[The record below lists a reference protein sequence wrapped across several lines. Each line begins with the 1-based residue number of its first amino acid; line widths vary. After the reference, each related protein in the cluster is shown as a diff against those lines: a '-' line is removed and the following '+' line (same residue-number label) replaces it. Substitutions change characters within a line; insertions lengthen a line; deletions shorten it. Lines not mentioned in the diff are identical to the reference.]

1 MSHPV
6 RVRTSTGWKDIAI
19 PGPPG
24 TQGPPGQNGSAGATG
39 PAGANGA
46 TGAQGPP
53 GNQGVQGVKGD
64 TGTPGSQGPKGD
76 TGNQGPQGI
85 QGTQGNVGPQGAAG
99 SGVTMKGSVA
109 TSGNLPPSG
118 NTQGDAYIVQ
128 SDDSLWLWNG
138 STWIS
143 GGSIQGPPGATG
155 ATGSQGPTGATG
167 NTGSQGPQGNPGT
180 QGPQGIQGNT
190 GNTGAPGAP
199 GALWRSG
206 AGAPA
211 GALGIVGDWYLND
224 SNGDV
229 YEKTGASTY
238 TLRDNLTGPQG
249 IQGTQGPVGPS
260 TGAAGGDLNGNYP
273 NPTVAHLDNAPMLS
287 STTPGQPG
295 PMLKGG
301 EWGSPDGESSARK
314 GSLWLDG
321 SQPELLINIDGG
333 SDWEPIVPNGGAAGQ
348 VLAKSGAG
356 PFKTQWVTP
365 SVAAPPEVFIGP
377 STPPAT
383 QVLWI
388 DTDESVVPTIP
399 TVSTLP
405 SSPIDGQEVYY
416 QSAAMA
422 TSGNILHLRYRAAA
436 SGSYKWEF
444 LGGPPLYGNNENDN
458 SIASGTAWNDL
469 SGPTITIPLA
479 GDYQVMW
486 GCRVWSQQAEITYMG
501 AYLSWDT
508 AWNTTG
514 RACEIGIGGANIGN
528 NSIRGILLTC
538 QAGTIGTRY
547 ARGTGSSGSAFF
559 SRRWLQATPVRVG

>member
-1 MSHPV
+1 MAHPV

-53 GNQGVQGVKGD
+53 GNQGIQGVKGD

-190 GNTGAPGAP
+190 GNTGASGAP

-356 PFKTQWVTP
+356 AFKTQWVTP
-365 SVAAPPEVFIGP
+365 SVAAPPEVHIGP
-377 STPPAT
+377 STPPST
-383 QVLWI
+383 QVLWL
-388 DTDESVVPTIP
+388 DTDESYPSARVT
-399 TVSTLP
+399 SLP
-405 SSPIDGQEVYY
+405 ATPYDGQEVNYVAN
-416 QSAAMA
+416 AAN
-422 TSGNILHLRYRAAA
+422 GVLWRLVYNAA
-436 SGSYKWEF
+436 SASAYKWEF
-444 LGGPPLYGNNENDN
+444 IGGSPLSAEVLGSQTFSTIGAYTDIPGGGV
-458 SIASGTAWNDL
+458 SIAL
-469 SGPTITIPLA
+469 PKA
-479 GDYQVMW
+479 GDYLIHYGGQI
-486 GCRVWSQQAEITYMG
+486 GHTGSGQGTF
-501 AYLSWDT
+501 LSVVATGLT
-508 AWNTTG
+508 AG
-514 RACEIGIGGANIGN
+514 GN
-528 NSIRGILLTC
+528 NNAILNQPNTVNSTYASVAKQQRSNGISGTLKL
-538 QAGTIGTRY
+538 QYWVGIAGGV
-547 ARGTGSSGSAFF
+547 GQQMF
-559 SRRWLQATPVRVG
+559 LHVTPVRI